1 MDRIYVQWHAL
12 DSDISAVQGRCDDSA
27 LRPAVLGRAWGERP
41 PSYLII
47 SLLGGF
53 LLFLAFGVNP
63 WLSAVGAIAVTFCSY
78 NMQIIQVGH
87 NTKMVAIAFM
97 PWVLAAL
104 VYAYRRK
111 AFLGAVLFAL
121 ALSFQIKANHPQIT
135 YYLAFIVFGYAIA
148 ELCGAI
154 VAQKRQKA
162 ARAGRLSDSLLTS
175 GTTVVPPFRETPL
188 GRWLTAST
196 RPVTDSNST
205 TPPPG
210 PTA

>member
-1 MDRIYVQWHAL
+1 MDFCFSW
-12 DSDISAVQGRCDDSA
+12 
-27 LRPAVLGRAWGERP
+27 P
-41 PSYLII
+41 
-47 SLLGGF
+47 
-53 LLFLAFGVNP
+53 FGVNP

-188 GRWLTAST
+188 GRWLTASVLVLVGGLLGIAT
-196 RPVTDSNST
+196 NANKLL
-205 TPPPG
+205 
-210 PTA
+210 PTYEDPRRAQPDR